1 MPGFWICRD
10 FVNNIIIIVTNV
22 ITLEFL
28 PAQFAYPGALQLT
41 TLSLFLINTSQNIRI
56 TKANELFFLTKM
68 TLEFSKYLNKTAGSI
83 FKSETTKMK
92 LEKTY
97 QNIQKLI
104 FKQKC
109 FVQRNILSN
118 TCVIQFLKISY
129 IHKR

>member
-41 TLSLFLINTSQNIRI
+41 TLSFFLINTSQNIRI

-104 FKQKC
+104 FKQKF
-109 FVQRNILSN
+109 FVQRNIL
-118 TCVIQFLKISY
+118 
-129 IHKR
+129 

>member
-1 MPGFWICRD
+1 MPGFWICGD
-10 FVNNIIIIVTNV
+10 LVNNIIIIVTNV
-22 ITLEFL
+22 IILEFL

-41 TLSLFLINTSQNIRI
+41 TLSFFLINTSQNIRI

-68 TLEFSKYLNKTAGSI
+68 TSEFSKYLNKTAGSI

-97 QNIQKLI
+97 KNIQKLI

-118 TCVIQFLKISY
+118 TCVIWFLKYSY